1 MTSPNLAITHVAA
14 AQNQKEV
21 TVNDAINALDRALT
35 EALSIDF
42 SGGAV
47 TLTAAQFRQ
56 AIAFKP
62 MATLTA
68 PAILTVPQIKR
79 VFVVINTDGF
89 FAIDVVRGTKTISVP
104 PGTAFCLCTDGATNG
119 LYAAGGGGSSS
130 GGDAFTD
137 LSDTPSSYS
146 GQQGRA
152 VIVNAGAS
160 GLAFADLPNLG
171 ALSGRSFI
179 TGATGSIST
188 VSTTSYATK
197 GVGFLPASDI
207 LVTAV
212 LGFVN
217 ASATGQAHYA
227 QIARLAGASAD
238 AQILQVL
245 GTTSS
250 VASTATTMACYRY
263 AFSAPVTLLAG
274 QPYLLSLSIASG
286 GGTTALRLMSNAAGT
301 ATMWWLNAP
310 GTTLSGSPQY
320 NTIGLT
326 PGQAPNAFGA
336 GIYGLAI
343 EGHILDH
350 LPAYHLTHYVAGQPA
365 SAAVIFRHVFSRAAR
380 LPADGGLSR
389 AVAGAAATA
398 PSAFALLKNGTSI
411 GEIQFAAGQTVA
423 SFSVAAAIDFAAGD
437 LFATA
442 APDPQDATL
451 ADIALTLVFGFV

>member
-42 SGGAV
+42 SGGPV

-62 MATLTA
+62 SATLSA
-68 PAILTVPQIKR
+68 AASLTVPQIKR

-89 FAIDVVRGTKTISVP
+89 FSIDVVRGSKTVSVP
-104 PGTAFCLCTDGATNG
+104 PGTAFCLCTDGTTSG
-119 LYAAGGGGSSS
+119 LYAAGGGGGS
-130 GGDAFTD
+130 GGASAFTD
-137 LSDTPSSYS
+137 LTDTPSSYS

-160 GLAFADLPNLG
+160 GLAFADLPGLG
-171 ALSGRSFI
+171 TLSGRSFV
-179 TGATGSIST
+179 TGATGSISA

-197 GVGFLPASDI
+197 GTGFVPAADI
-207 LVTAV
+207 LVSAV

-217 ASATGQAHYA
+217 ASAVGQAHYA
-227 QIARLAGASAD
+227 QISRLAGASAD
-238 AQILQVL
+238 AQILEVL
-245 GTTSS
+245 GTTGSIS
-250 VASTATTMACYRY
+250 STATTMTCYRY
-263 AFSAPVTLLAG
+263 PFAAPVTLLAG
-274 QPYLLSLSIASG
+274 QPYLLSSSITTG
-286 GGTTALRLMSNAAGT
+286 TGTTALRLMSNAAGT

-320 NTIGLT
+320 NTIGLA
-326 PGQAPNAFGA
+326 PGQSPNAFGA

-343 EGHILDH
+343 EGHVLDY
-350 LPAYHLTHYVAGQPA
+350 LPAYHLTHFAAGQPA
-365 SAAVIFRHVFSRAAR
+365 SNAVIFRHVFSRAAR
-380 LPADGGLSR
+380 LPAGGGFSR
-389 AVAGAAATA
+389 AVAGIAANA
-398 PSAFALLKNGTSI
+398 PSTFALLKNGTSV
-411 GEIQFAAGQTVA
+411 GAVQFAAGEAAA
-423 SFSVAAAIDFAAGD
+423 SFSVASAVDFAAGD
-437 LFATA
+437 VFAIA

-451 ADIALTLVFGFV
+451 ADVALTLVFGIV

>member
-1 MTSPNLAITHVAA
+1 
-14 AQNQKEV
+14 
-21 TVNDAINALDRALT
+21 
-35 EALSIDF
+35 
-42 SGGAV
+42 
-47 TLTAAQFRQ
+47 
-56 AIAFKP
+56 
-62 MATLTA
+62 
-68 PAILTVPQIKR
+68 LTVPQIKR

-89 FAIDVVRGTKTISVP
+89 YAIDVVRGTTTVSVP
-104 PGTAFCLCTDGATNG
+104 PQSAFCLCTDGTANG
-119 LYAAGGGGSSS
+119 LYAAAAGGGGGGGS
-130 GGDAFTD
+130 GGGGAFTD

-171 ALSGRSFI
+171 ALSGRSYV

-197 GVGFLPASDI
+197 GVGFVPAADI

-227 QIARLAGASAD
+227 QIARLAGTSAD
-238 AQILQVL
+238 AQILEIL
-245 GTTSS
+245 GTTHT
-250 VASTATTMACYRY
+250 VATSATTMACYRY
-263 AFSAPVTLLAG
+263 PFATPVTLLAG
-274 QPYLLSLSIASG
+274 QPYLLSLSIATAT
-286 GGTTALRLMSNAAGT
+286 GTTALRLMSNAAGT

-320 NTIGLT
+320 NTIGLS

-343 EGHILDH
+343 EGHILDY
-350 LPAYHLTHYVAGQPA
+350 LPAYHLTHFAAGQPA
-365 SAAVIFRHVFSRAAR
+365 SGAVIFCHVFSRAAR
-380 LPADGGLSR
+380 LPDGATPSR
-389 AVAGAAATA
+389 AVAGVAATG
-398 PSAFALLKNGTSI
+398 PSAFPLLKNGAGI
-411 GEIQFAAGQTVA
+411 GAVQFAAGEAAA
-423 SFSVAAAIDFAAGD
+423 SFAVAAAVDFAAGD
-437 LFATA
+437 VFAIA

-451 ADIALTLVFGFV
+451 ADIAFTLVFGFV

>member
-21 TVNDAINALDRALT
+21 TVNDAIDALDRALT
-35 EALSIDF
+35 EALAVDF
-42 SGGAV
+42 SGGPV
-47 TLTAAQFRQ
+47 TLTAAQFRT

-62 MATLTA
+62 SATLTA
-68 PAILTVPQIKR
+68 PASLTVPQIKR

-89 FAIDVVRGTKTISVP
+89 FTIDVVRSSKTVSVP
-104 PGTAFCLCTDGATNG
+104 PGTAFCLCTDGTVNG
-119 LYAAGGGGSSS
+119 LYAAGGGGS
-130 GGDAFTD
+130 GGGASAFTD

-160 GLAFADLPNLG
+160 GVAFADLPNLG

-188 VSTTSYATK
+188 VTTTNFATK
-197 GVGFLPASDI
+197 GLAFVPAADI

-217 ASATGQAHYA
+217 ASAIGQGHYA

-238 AQILQVL
+238 AQVL
-245 GTTSS
+245 EVLAATSS
-250 VASTATTMACYRY
+250 TPSTATTMTCYRY
-263 AFSAPVTLLAG
+263 PFATPVTLLSG
-274 QPYLLSLSIASG
+274 QPYLLSLSIATG
-286 GGTTALRLMSNAAGT
+286 TGTTALRLMSNAAGT

-310 GTTLSGSPQY
+310 GTTLSGAPQY
-320 NTIGLT
+320 NTIGLS
-326 PGQAPNAFGA
+326 PGQSPTAFGT

-343 EGHILDH
+343 EGYILDY
-350 LPAYHLTHYVAGQPA
+350 LPAYHLTHFAAGQSA
-365 SAAVIFRHVFSRAAR
+365 SGAVVFRHVFSRAAR
-380 LPADGGLSR
+380 LPAGATSSR
-389 AVAGAAATA
+389 AVAGIAATG
-398 PSAFALLKNGTSI
+398 PSVLALLKNGTSVGSVQFTA
-411 GEIQFAAGQTVA
+411 GEAVA
-423 SFSVAAAIDFAAGD
+423 YFVVAAAVDFAAGD
-437 LFATA
+437 VFAIA

>member
-1 MTSPNLAITHVAA
+1 MPSPNLNITHVAA

-21 TVNDAINALDRALT
+21 TVNDAINALDLALT

-42 SGGAV
+42 SSGPV
-47 TLTAAQFRQ
+47 TLTAAQFRG

-62 MATLTA
+62 AATLTA
-68 PAILTVPQIKR
+68 PASLTVPQIKR

-89 FAIDVVRGTKTISVP
+89 FTIDVICSNKTISVP
-104 PGTAFCLCTDGATNG
+104 PGTAFCLCTDGTANG
-119 LYAAGGGGSSS
+119 LYAAGGGGGS
-130 GGDAFTD
+130 GGGAFTD
-137 LSDTPSSYS
+137 LSDAPSSYS

-160 GLAFADLPNLG
+160 GLVFSDLPNLG

-179 TGATGSIST
+179 TGATGSISA

-197 GVGFLPASDI
+197 GTGFVPASDI

-217 ASATGQAHYA
+217 ASAVGQAHYA
-227 QIARLAGASAD
+227 QISRLASPSAD
-238 AQILQVL
+238 AQVLEIL
-245 GTTSS
+245 GTTSTVVTS
-250 VASTATTMACYRY
+250 ATTMACYRY
-263 AFSAPVTLLAG
+263 PFTTPVTLLAG

-286 GGTTALRLMSNAAGT
+286 TGTTALRLMSNAAGT

-320 NTIGLT
+320 NTIGLS
-326 PGQAPNAFGA
+326 PGQAPTAFGA

-343 EGHILDH
+343 EGHILDY
-350 LPAYHLTHYVAGQPA
+350 LPAYHLTHFVVGQPA
-365 SAAVIFRHVFSRAAR
+365 PGAVIFRHVFSRAAR
-380 LPADGGLSR
+380 LPASGTLSR
-389 AVAGAAATA
+389 AVAGVAATG
-398 PSAFALLKNGTSI
+398 PSAFALLKNGMVI
-411 GEIQFAAGQTVA
+411 GHTQFAAGEA
-423 SFSVAAAIDFAAGD
+423 AGSFSVAAAVDFAAGD
-437 LFATA
+437 LFAIA

-451 ADIALTLVFGFV
+451 ADIALTLVYGFT

>member
-1 MTSPNLAITHVAA
+1 MSSPNLAIAHVAA

-21 TVNDAINALDRALT
+21 TLNDAINALDRALT

-42 SGGAV
+42 SGGPV
-47 TLTAAQFRQ
+47 TLTAAQFRT

-62 MATLTA
+62 SATLSAVAT
-68 PAILTVPQIKR
+68 LTVPQIKR

-89 FAIDVVRGTKTISVP
+89 FTIDVVRGSTTISVP
-104 PGTAFCLCTDGATNG
+104 PGTAFCLCTDGTANG
-119 LYAAGGGGSSS
+119 LYAAGGGGGGS
-130 GGDAFTD
+130 GGGLFTD
-137 LSDTPSSYS
+137 LADTPASYS
-146 GQQGRA
+146 GHQGRA

-179 TGATGSIST
+179 SGATGSISA
-188 VSTTSYATK
+188 VSTTAYATK
-197 GVGFLPASDI
+197 GVGFVPAADI
-207 LVTAV
+207 LVSAV

-217 ASATGQAHYA
+217 ASAIGQAHYA

-238 AQILQVL
+238 AQVLEVL

-250 VASTATTMACYRY
+250 VSSTATTMTCYRCP
-263 AFSAPVTLLAG
+263 FGAPVTLLAG
-274 QPYLLSLSIASG
+274 QPYLLSLSIATG
-286 GGTTALRLMSNAAGT
+286 TGTTALRLMSNAAGA

-320 NTIGLT
+320 NTIGLAH
-326 PGQAPNAFGA
+326 GQAPNAFGA

-350 LPAYHLTHYVAGQPA
+350 LPAYHLTHFTAGQTA
-365 SAAVIFRHVFSRAAR
+365 AAAVIFRHVFSRAAR
-380 LPADGGLSR
+380 LPPGGGFSR
-389 AVAGAAATA
+389 AVAGVAATGS
-398 PSAFALLKNGTSI
+398 SAFVLLKNGTSI
-411 GEIQFAAGQTVA
+411 GSFQFAAGEAAA
-423 SFSVAAAIDFAAGD
+423 SFSVAAAVDFAAGD
-437 LFATA
+437 VFAIA

-451 ADIALTLVFGFV
+451 ADIALTLIFGLV

>member
-42 SGGAV
+42 SGGPV

-62 MATLTA
+62 SATLAA
-68 PAILTVPQIKR
+68 PASLTVPQIKR

-89 FAIDVVRGTKTISVP
+89 FTIDVVRGSKTVSVP
-104 PGTAFCLCTDGATNG
+104 PGTAFCLCTDGTTNG
-119 LYAAGGGGSSS
+119 LYAAGGGS
-130 GGDAFTD
+130 GGTGGGLFTD
-137 LSDTPSSYS
+137 LADTPTSYS

-179 TGATGSIST
+179 TGATGSISA

-197 GVGFLPASDI
+197 GVAFVPAADI

-217 ASATGQAHYA
+217 ASAIGQAHYA
-227 QIARLAGASAD
+227 QIARLANASAD
-238 AQILQVL
+238 AQVLQVL

-250 VASTATTMACYRY
+250 VSSTATTMACYRY
-263 AFSAPVTLLAG
+263 PFITPVTLLAG
-274 QPYLLSLSIASG
+274 QPYLLSLSIATG
-286 GGTTALRLMSNAAGT
+286 TGTTALRLMSNAAGT

-320 NTIGLT
+320 NTIGLSA
-326 PGQAPNAFGA
+326 GQSPNATG
-336 GIYGLAI
+336 GGWYGLAI
-343 EGHILDH
+343 EGYILDH
-350 LPAYHLTHYVAGQPA
+350 LPAYHLTHFAAGQPA
-365 SAAVIFRHVFSRAAR
+365 PAAVIFRHVFSRAAR
-380 LPADGGLSR
+380 LPAGAGLSR
-389 AVAGAAATA
+389 AVAGVAATG
-398 PSAFALLKNGTSI
+398 SSEFVLLKNGTSI
-411 GEIQFAAGQTVA
+411 GAIQFAAGEAAA
-423 SFSVAAAIDFAAGD
+423 SFSVAAAVDFAAGD
-437 LFATA
+437 VFAIA
-442 APDPQDATL
+442 APDTQDATL
-451 ADIALTLVFGFV
+451 GDIALTLVLGFV